1 MTPFNQTS
9 IFKLYSRK
17 IPQRFISRFSN
28 DGIPLLIGSIVVGLM
43 SVLFEQLFS
52 FSESVISKIYIFDRR
67 LFFVLSPLLFVLSYF
82 FVVKNAKFAS
92 GSGIPQMLASIE
104 LSDTPRQKS
113 IQYLLSLKIIVI
125 KILSSI
131 LLLLGGGSIGR
142 EGPTLQISGS
152 IFYLIH
158 KIFPSLKKIDLK
170 TLLITGGASGLSA
183 AFNTPLGGI
192 VYVVEELTKSHI
204 NKLKTPVFAAVIIAG
219 FTTQFFTGS
228 YLFLGFPKTEPLIF
242 KWIILGV
249 ILSALGG
256 IFGSLFTNAIQSL
269 ADLRKSFKSGYM
281 FALLMGLLFA
291 TLLYFTNQNTMGTGK
306 HLINEILFDHR
317 KTTDWFT
324 FIGRFFGS
332 LLSFSSGGAGGIFS
346 TSLAS
351 GASLASFFLSFFDIP
366 FGQYNILI
374 LMTMIAFLTGVT
386 RTPFTSAVLVLEM
399 TDRHSAIFFFLMAA
413 LISQYVSEHIQ
424 RKSFY
429 EFRKDQIL
437 EDLKS

>member
-1 MTPFNQTS
+1 
-9 IFKLYSRK
+9 
-17 IPQRFISRFSN
+17 
-28 DGIPLLIGSIVVGLM
+28 
-43 SVLFEQLFS
+43 
-52 FSESVISKIYIFDRR
+52 
-67 LFFVLSPLLFVLSYF
+67 
-82 FVVKNAKFAS
+82 
-92 GSGIPQMLASIE
+92 
-104 LSDTPRQKS
+104 
-113 IQYLLSLKIIVI
+113 
-125 KILSSI
+125 
-131 LLLLGGGSIGR
+131 
-142 EGPTLQISGS
+142 
-152 IFYLIH
+152 
-158 KIFPSLKKIDLK
+158 
-170 TLLITGGASGLSA
+170 
-183 AFNTPLGGI
+183 
-192 VYVVEELTKSHI
+192 
-204 NKLKTPVFAAVIIAG
+204 
-219 FTTQFFTGS
+219 
-228 YLFLGFPKTEPLIF
+228 
-242 KWIILGV
+242 
-249 ILSALGG
+249 
-256 IFGSLFTNAIQSL
+256 
-269 ADLRKSFKSGYM
+269 M

-366 FGQYNILI
+366 FGQYKILI
-374 LMTMIAFLTGVT
+374 LLTKIAFLTRVT

-399 TDRHSAIFFFLMAA
+399 TDRHSVIFFFLMAA